1 MQPVLI
7 DPETWELAQV
17 QLQRH
22 RQRATRHNTKHT
34 YL

>member
-22 RQRATRHNTKHT
+22 RQRATRHNTKHA